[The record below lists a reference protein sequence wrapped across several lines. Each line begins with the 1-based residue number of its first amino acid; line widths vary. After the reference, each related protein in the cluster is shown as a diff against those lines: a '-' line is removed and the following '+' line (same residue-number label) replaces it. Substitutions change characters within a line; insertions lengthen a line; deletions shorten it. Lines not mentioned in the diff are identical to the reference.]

1 MSSEIKVGRI
11 QEINGPI
18 VTVELSGLRNGE
30 QVRIGELGLVGEVIA
45 LDGPRALVQAY
56 ESTEG
61 VRPGEPVRLEVG
73 GGTYAGSPVLSAAD
87 RWEIAEGFWAEYPQ
101 SVRFGTSVGLN
112 RGCFINAGGG
122 VTIDDW
128 VLIGPNVMIYSQTHD
143 LDGDPALPL
152 ALRAD
157 VRRPVHIAQ
166 GAWLGA
172 NATILPG
179 VTVGE
184 YAVVAAG
191 AVVSRDVPARTV
203 VAGVP
208 AAALRTLP
216 EPEPSASE

>member
-1 MSSEIKVGRI
+1 MKARWDEMPAGTPEKRPDWAHRSGWSPAWELKRWVKCWLGSVPGRI
-11 QEINGPI
+11 GS
-18 VTVELSGLRNGE
+18 VLR
-30 QVRIGELGLVGEVIA
+30 
-45 LDGPRALVQAY
+45 
-56 ESTEG
+56 
-61 VRPGEPVRLEVG
+61 VRLYGFG
-73 GGTYAGSPVLSAAD
+73 GRGSDVF
-87 RWEIAEGFWAEYPQ
+87 IAEGFWAEYPQ